1 MLTLKVP
8 KQNFWN
14 SEKKKNKTENKKH
27 NSSYYEDKSKQKS
40 SFFHFQNPWFKRWC
54 FLLQMK
60 TEQAW
65 VSSLTGWHPLLKPP
79 SSCHLQK
86 AWETRK
92 KKALLNSNFYL
103 PETGVGEERFLAI
116 YWKVHRLNPMTCVS
130 FQITSI

>member
-1 MLTLKVP
+1 MLTPKVP
-8 KQNFWN
+8 KQNLWN
-14 SEKKKNKTENKKH
+14 SEKKKK
-27 NSSYYEDKSKQKS
+27 KQKIKNTIQAIMRTKANRNL
-40 SFFHFQNPWFKRWC
+40 FLTFKTPLFECWC
-54 FLLQMK
+54 FLVQMK

-86 AWETRK
+86 AREARE

-103 PETGVGEERFLAI
+103 PETGRGEEGFLAI